1 MRSIEERKSD
11 LKNRIAALN
20 AELTPVLATAK
31 NLQERI
37 AHLESDLGELMDEK
51 FRRREFQTKTFE
63 EVRELR

>member
-20 AELTPVLATAK
+20 AELTPVLAK
-31 NLQERI
+31 VQNLQERI

-51 FRRREFQTKTFE
+51 FAPREFQRKKFE
-63 EVRELR
+63 EARELR

>member
-20 AELTPVLATAK
+20 AELTPALAK
-31 NLQERI
+31 VHNLQERI
-37 AHLESDLGELMDEK
+37 AHLESDLAEVMDEK
-51 FRRREFQTKTFE
+51 FKRREFQTKKFE